1 MKYLL
6 NLINKENGQVREQ
19 TDISHLFT
27 RVKPSSDRKTNDS
40 FLDKWL
46 ADRTK
51 EYKKAYFPRKQG
63 YLMLILADDTG
74 TMLGCSNWN

>member
-6 NLINKENGQVREQ
+6 NLINKENGQIKEQ
-19 TDISHLFT
+19 VDISHLFT
-27 RVKPSSDRKTNDS
+27 RFKPTEDRKTNDS

-51 EYKKAYFPRKQG
+51 EYKKVYFPRKKG
-63 YLMLILADDTG
+63 YLMLILIDDTG
-74 TMLGCSNWN
+74 VMIGCSNWN